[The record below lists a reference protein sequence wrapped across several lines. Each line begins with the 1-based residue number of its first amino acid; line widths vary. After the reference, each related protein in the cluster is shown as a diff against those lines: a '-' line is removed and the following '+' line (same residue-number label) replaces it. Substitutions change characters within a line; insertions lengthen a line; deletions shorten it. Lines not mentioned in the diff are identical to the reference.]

1 MGVEIEDRYVTSTP
15 EGVSLSLVLAGVG
28 SRGAAYMID
37 IAIQLVAEVIILILL
52 HAVVSGTTS
61 AYVALGIY
69 AFLSF
74 IILFGYFVIFEI
86 FDSGRSP
93 GKHALGIRVTRVDG
107 SGVNFRASLVRNL
120 MRVLYFIPLFYLVD
134 ALLILTTKRNQRLGD
149 LLAGTLVVRVRI
161 GAVSSM
167 RGGSWED
174 PRLWSQAQT
183 GVSPWAHSNP
193 SASQPWSAQHLGG
206 AQPSVSGWGPPGAPP
221 WGGAPPQGWLPPELA
236 MWDVTA
242 VTSADLVVVQ
252 AYLARRFQYEPQARQ
267 RLAQDL
273 ASRIWPKVAGV
284 SVPMQAEQFL
294 EAVALVK
301 SSRG

>member
-37 IAIQLVAEVIILILL
+37 IVIQIVVELIILILL
-52 HAVVSGTTS
+52 HAVVSSTTS
-61 AYVALGIY
+61 EYVALGIY
-69 AFLSF
+69 AFVSF
-74 IILFGYFVIFEI
+74 MILFGYFVVFEM

-149 LLAGTLVVRVRI
+149 LLAGTLVVRDRI

-167 RGGSWED
+167 QGGSWED
-174 PRLWSQAQT
+174 PRLWSQAHA
-183 GVSPWAHSNP
+183 GVSPWVGSNP
-193 SASQPWSAQHLGG
+193 AGAQPWGAQPWGG
-206 AQPSVSGWGPPGAPP
+206 AQPSPPGWGPPGGPA
-221 WGGAPPQGWLPPELA
+221 WGAPPPGWLPPELA

-242 VTSADLVVVQ
+242 VTPADLAVVQ
-252 AYLARRFQYEPQARQ
+252 AYLGRRFQYELQARR
-267 RLAQDL
+267 RLAEDL
-273 ASRIWPKVAGV
+273 ASRLWPKVAGL
-284 SVPMQAEQFL
+284 STPMEPEQFL
-294 EAVALVK
+294 EAVVLVK

>member
-28 SRGAAYMID
+28 SRGAAYLID

-61 AYVALGIY
+61 AYVVLGIY

-74 IILFGYFVIFEI
+74 IILFGYFLIFEI

-149 LLAGTLVVRVRI
+149 LLAGTLVVRARI
-161 GAVSSM
+161 GAVSSLQ
-167 RGGSWED
+167 GGSWED
-174 PRLWSQAQT
+174 PRLWSQGHT
-183 GVSPWAHSNP
+183 VVSPWAHPSP
-193 SASQPWSAQHLGG
+193 SASPPWGAQPWGG
-206 AQPSVSGWGPPGAPP
+206 AQPSGAGWGPPGAPA
-221 WGGAPPQGWLPPELA
+221 WGAPPQGWLPPELA

-242 VTSADLVVVQ
+242 VTQADLAVVQ

-273 ASRIWPKVAGV
+273 ASRIWPKVAGL

>member
-37 IAIQLVAEVIILILL
+37 IAIQLVAEVIVLILL
-52 HAVVSGTTS
+52 HAVISSATS
-61 AYVALGIY
+61 EYVALGIY

-120 MRVLYFIPLFYLVD
+120 MRVLYVIPLFYLVD

-167 RGGSWED
+167 QGGSWED
-174 PRLWSQAQT
+174 PRLWSQAHT
-183 GVSPWAHSNP
+183 GVSPWAGSNP
-193 SASQPWSAQHLGG
+193 SASQPWGPQPVGG
-206 AQPSVSGWGPPGAPP
+206 TQPSIAGWGPPGAVA
-221 WGGAPPQGWLPPELA
+221 WGSPPQVWLPPELA

-242 VTSADLVVVQ
+242 VTQADLAVVQ
-252 AYLARRFQYEPQARQ
+252 AYLGRRFQYEPQARQ

-273 ASRIWPKVAGV
+273 ASRLWPKVAGL
-284 SVPMQAEQFL
+284 SVPMPAEQFL